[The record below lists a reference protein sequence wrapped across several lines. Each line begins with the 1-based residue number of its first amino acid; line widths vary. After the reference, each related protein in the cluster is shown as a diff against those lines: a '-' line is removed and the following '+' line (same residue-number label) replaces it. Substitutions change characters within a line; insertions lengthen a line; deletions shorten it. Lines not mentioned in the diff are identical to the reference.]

1 MWRGRLRP
9 RVLRESG
16 NFSRGLFDSRSS
28 RERGGTRFLGVA
40 TWLCRVPGDRDR
52 GSWPRHG
59 PFGWEQARRAG
70 RGGPSL
76 CCPSSQLDVLT
87 HRFITL
93 LADTGDSRASE
104 NRVADANTA
113 CRKLAVAHPLLL
125 LRYRPHAGGPPHPRP
140 SRCFGA
146 SGPCLRSQRGL
157 TAGSGPPA
165 DVWTCRRA
173 EWPAGLGQSSRAVTT
188 SDSAEP
194 RWEGPERPQERA
206 VSA

>member
-76 CCPSSQLDVLT
+76 CCPPSQLDVLT

-125 LRYRPHAGGPPHPRP
+125 LRYRRHAGGP
-140 SRCFGA
+140 
-146 SGPCLRSQRGL
+146 RGR
-157 TAGSGPPA
+157 ARGRVPPA
-165 DVWTCRRA
+165 PQAEQMLWGVGALPPLPAWFNRGVWAASRRVDVQTCRVA
-173 EWPAGLGQSSRAVTT
+173 SWPGTVQ
-188 SDSAEP
+188 
-194 RWEGPERPQERA
+194 
-206 VSA
+206 